1 MHAANNRPMSFRGVR
16 QIFLYNWHFYAA
28 TVVFD
33 LAAAVLIRFSS
44 SAWMRLFICVI
55 AVAATFWALSSLLVS
70 HYVYDRSPLCQWN
83 WLRKVLKEPPGHWA
97 NIHAGLD
104 QTSESLMQMFPDG
117 RRRVLDI
124 YVRSEMGEPS
134 IERARR
140 SALPAAAAE
149 AANPFALPLENGECD
164 AVFVI
169 FAAHELRKRKSRIQF
184 FREILRALT
193 ANGCVVLVE
202 HLRDWK
208 NFLAYGPG
216 ALHFFSR
223 REWLGVG
230 SGAGF
235 SVSSEIGVTPFVRCF
250 VLAKT
255 AGGSTV
261 DLRQNGNA
269 PCD

>member
-1 MHAANNRPMSFRGVR
+1 
-16 QIFLYNWHFYAA
+16 
-28 TVVFD
+28 
-33 LAAAVLIRFSS
+33 
-44 SAWMRLFICVI
+44 
-55 AVAATFWALSSLLVS
+55 
-70 HYVYDRSPLCQWN
+70 
-83 WLRKVLKEPPGHWA
+83 
-97 NIHAGLD
+97 
-104 QTSESLMQMFPDG
+104 MQMFPDG

-169 FAAHELRKRKSRIQF
+169 FAAHELRRRESRLQF
-184 FREILRALT
+184 FREVFRALKPS
-193 ANGCVVLVE
+193 GCVVLVE

-208 NFLAYGPG
+208 NFVAYGPG

-223 REWLGVG
+223 RDWLGA
-230 SGAGF
+230 SREAGF
-235 SVSSEIGVTPFVRCF
+235 TVAGETSVTPFVRCF
-250 VLAKT
+250 VMAKPASGT
-255 AGGSTV
+255 TG